1 MLIYKHQFHRSLKTV
16 KEVGCFYFIS
26 TSLPLHFS
34 EWMEIFI
41 SFVLNE
47 RVKSK
52 SFVGYPSISLT
63 VWMRKCCL
71 WKECINA
78 LYRNKNWPI
87 GVMSCSFCGSLR
99 SEMEAVL
106 FVIESIWHSS
116 LISWEK
122 KRQIFLATEQNL
134 YTRVY
139 YSICYFLENYSYFFS
154 VRQFIYF
161 LIC

>member
-106 FVIESIWHSS
+106 FVIESMTFQFDILGEKETDFSGNWTKLIHSCV
-116 LISWEK
+116 LLDLLFFRELL
-122 KRQIFLATEQNL
+122 IFLF
-134 YTRVY
+134 
-139 YSICYFLENYSYFFS
+139 C
-154 VRQFIYF
+154 
-161 LIC
+161 